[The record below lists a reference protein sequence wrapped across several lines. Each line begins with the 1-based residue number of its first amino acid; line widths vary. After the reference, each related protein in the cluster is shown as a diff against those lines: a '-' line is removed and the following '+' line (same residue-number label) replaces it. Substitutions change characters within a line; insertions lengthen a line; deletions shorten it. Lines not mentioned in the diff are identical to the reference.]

1 MDRLIGLLKSN
12 ARMSNSELAVML
24 GKSEQEVKQE
34 IERLENEGIIQGY
47 TAIIDESAY
56 DPNSVFAL
64 IELKVTPQ
72 SQSGFDEIARQI
84 SAYEQ
89 VEAVRLMSGT

>member
-34 IERLENEGIIQGY
+34 IERLE
-47 TAIIDESAY
+47 
-56 DPNSVFAL
+56 
-64 IELKVTPQ
+64 
-72 SQSGFDEIARQI
+72 
-84 SAYEQ
+84 
-89 VEAVRLMSGT
+89 